1 MGFAAYKTMHWPTGI
16 ENCATG
22 FITHCRADLAP
33 QIPSM
38 QSDDLESEW
47 PAKRGIGLPPNQ
59 TVTAGNVLEMYVVRL
74 REEGTRESR
83 NSSEPKRGGVMDGSV
98 RPRSSLFA
106 SCMVACSQWLYCL
119 LKVVVVSRRRNS
131 IILAFKDAKISVLD
145 FDDSVHGLRTS
156 APLQNTTT
164 KENETLLAIET
175 AYVQGED
182 VAARGRVLLFSV
194 VKNPDNSQVLV
205 SEVYSKEVKGAISAL
220 ASLQGHL
227 LIAFGPKIILHKWT
241 GTELNG
247 FAFFDAPPLYVVSL
261 NILAPIGTT
270 LVEELRGHRITAAG
284 SDKTNRFALLFG
296 TLDGSI
302 GCIAPLDELNFRRL
316 LSLQKKLVDAACHV
330 AG

>member
-98 RPRSSLFA
+98 GLAP
-106 SCMVACSQWLYCL
+106 ACLPSMAVLPIEGGGG
-119 LKVVVVSRRRNS
+119 SRRRNS